1 MKRLSLLLL
10 LTLFNTNHSF
20 AWGKKGHIMVAEVA
34 FNSLDAAT
42 KKQVL
47 YYLDGMTIQQA
58 ATWMDD
64 ASQQPGYGYMKTYH
78 YVNFN
83 KGEKVTLKKGNNVIY
98 ILDKTI
104 RELQNKKQLSKA
116 QIKIKLLFLFHLIG
130 DIHQPLHVG
139 YGYDK
144 GGNKTQLNFKGQGTN
159 LHAFWDSGII
169 RHKRINLKDC
179 LSANAFSKSQLAN
192 LQKINVVTWA
202 QESNNLL
209 GKCYNTQGNIVT
221 QKYLDNS
228 TPIIK
233 TQIAKAGIRLAA
245 VLQTVF

>member
-1 MKRLSLLLL
+1 MKNFTVLLLFI
-10 LTLFNTNHSF
+10 LFSITNTF
-20 AWGKKGHIMVAEVA
+20 AWGKKGHIMVAEAA
-34 FNSLDAAT
+34 FNQLDAAT
-42 KKQVL
+42 KKKVL
-47 YYLDGMTIQQA
+47 NALNGMTIQQA

-64 ASQQPGYGYMKTYH
+64 ASKQPGYGYMKTYH
-78 YVNFN
+78 YMNFN
-83 KGEKVTLKKGNNVIY
+83 RGEKVTLKKGNNILY

-104 RELQNKKQLSKA
+104 KELQNKKQLNKA
-116 QIKIKLLFLFHLIG
+116 QIKIKVLFLFHLVA
-130 DIHQPLHVG
+130 DLHQPLHVG

-169 RHKRINLKDC
+169 RHKRINLKGC
-179 LSANAFSKSQLAN
+179 LSANPFSKSQLVN

-221 QKYLDNS
+221 QKYIDNS
-228 TPIIK
+228 APIIK
-233 TQIAKAGIRLAA
+233 TQIAKAGVRLAA
-245 VLQTVF
+245 VLQRVF